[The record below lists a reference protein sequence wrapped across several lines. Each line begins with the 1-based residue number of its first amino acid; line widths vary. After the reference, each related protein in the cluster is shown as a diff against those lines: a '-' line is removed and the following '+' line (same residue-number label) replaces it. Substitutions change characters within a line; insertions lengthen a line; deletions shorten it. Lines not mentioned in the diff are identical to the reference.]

1 MNPDNQ
7 QFKPS
12 NNQQNY
18 PSNNNQ
24 QQGPRV
30 VDSVMPPYQPNQ
42 NIQPNNNY
50 QPQASS
56 QPQPSYPQQNNTQPN
71 GDVNTNQAPTSF
83 NNQKPK
89 KKSKLIV
96 IFIAVIAVL
105 GLLTLAAVMLA
116 PKSDNKSSKQDQ
128 QAQTQSSEDTT
139 LSPAESINVEQTN
152 SSINQDISGLNIEE
166 DFPATQLDD
175 KSLNL

>member
-7 QFKPS
+7 QFQPN

-18 PSNNNQ
+18 PPNNNQ
-24 QQGPRV
+24 QSPRV

-42 NIQPNNNY
+42 NQNIQPNNFSGQTVP
-50 QPQASS
+50 QPQTAF
-56 QPQPSYPQQNNTQPN
+56 PQQDSTQPT
-71 GDVNTNQAPTSF
+71 GYVNTDPTQAINT
-83 NNQKPK
+83 QKPK
-89 KKSKLIV
+89 KKSKLLF
-96 IFIAVIAVL
+96 IFIAVIALL
-105 GLLTLAAVMLA
+105 GLLTAAAVILA
-116 PKSDNKSSKQDQ
+116 PKSNKSSQKDQ
-128 QAQTQSSEDTT
+128 QAQIQPNEDTT